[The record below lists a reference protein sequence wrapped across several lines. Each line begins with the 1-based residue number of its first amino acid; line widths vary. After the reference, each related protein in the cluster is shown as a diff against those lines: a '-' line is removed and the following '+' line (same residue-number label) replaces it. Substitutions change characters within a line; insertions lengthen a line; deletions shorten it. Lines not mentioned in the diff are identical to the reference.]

1 MVFRQERE
9 KRELPVNEKSE
20 STKEKNQNSE
30 SADEG
35 STTELQKLA
44 NEQGH
49 Y

>member
-1 MVFRQERE
+1 MKNLSPPR
-9 KRELPVNEKSE
+9 K
-20 STKEKNQNSE
+20 KNQNSE